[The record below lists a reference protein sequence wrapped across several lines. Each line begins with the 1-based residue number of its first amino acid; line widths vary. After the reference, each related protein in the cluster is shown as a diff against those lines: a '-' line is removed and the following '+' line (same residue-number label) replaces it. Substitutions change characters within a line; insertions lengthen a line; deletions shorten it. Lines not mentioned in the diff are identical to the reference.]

1 MTPGLSGHF
10 PIFGLVFLL
19 NSLLE
24 IARQRSSEKIAI
36 LTPKRR
42 SHLRILIYR
51 TWSIVY
57 IIYGQWILADSSH
70 HPESRLVLFPSTWTC
85 PPSQYLSTPNC
96 KNHQDLCSQFINM
109 VKKLEMKWKN
119 DKNYVYCNASRSC
132 IVKMIEFM
140 FFPIRQYML
149 TNPTKFG
156 RYCINLCWN
165 LKGAFNNTV

>member
-42 SHLRILIYR
+42 SHVRILIYR

-70 HPESRLVLFPSTWTC
+70 HPESKLVLCHQHGLVPR
-85 PPSQYLSTPNC
+85 LSTSVPLTA
-96 KNHQDLCSQFINM
+96 KVI
-109 VKKLEMKWKN
+109 KT
-119 DKNYVYCNASRSC
+119 YVRHLL
-132 IVKMIEFM
+132 IW
-140 FFPIRQYML
+140 L
-149 TNPTKFG
+149 KFG
-156 RYCINLCWN
+156 N
-165 LKGAFNNTV
+165 KMKK

>member
-57 IIYGQWILADSSH
+57 VIYGQWILADSSH
-70 HPESRLVLFPSTWTC
+70 HPESRLVLCHQRGLVPR
-85 PPSQYLSTPNC
+85 LSTSVPLTA
-96 KNHQDLCSQFINM
+96 KIIKTYVRHLSIWL
-109 VKKLEMKWKN
+109 KSWKWN
-119 DKNYVYCNASRSC
+119 E
-132 IVKMIEFM
+132 KMIKTTFIATPREAV
-140 FFPIRQYML
+140 L
-149 TNPTKFG
+149 
-156 RYCINLCWN
+156 
-165 LKGAFNNTV
+165 LKW